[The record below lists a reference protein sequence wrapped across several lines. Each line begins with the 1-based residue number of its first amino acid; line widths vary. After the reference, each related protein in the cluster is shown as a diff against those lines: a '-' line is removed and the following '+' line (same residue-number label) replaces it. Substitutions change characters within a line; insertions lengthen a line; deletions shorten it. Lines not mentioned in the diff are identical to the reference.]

1 MIDTH
6 AHFNSEDLKNLR
18 NEIKQVNSLSYLN
31 KIINVG
37 LDYQTSKEAI
47 EISLAETKFYAT
59 IGIHPLHTGD
69 VKQISD
75 LYNASNCCK
84 VVAIGEIG
92 LDNREDLKLQKEKF
106 ISQIEL
112 ANFLKLPIV
121 IHSNNTNYQV
131 MDIIK
136 QHRPHSGFV
145 FHCFQPDIE
154 IAKQIVSLDGY
165 ISFAAMITKPTAKK
179 SLEVLSFVPIENL
192 LIELDYPYLSQN
204 AQFDGKNVF
213 NKVRDI
219 RGMGF
224 RDLENQI
231 DSNSKRLF
239 KNL

>member
-6 AHFNSEDLKNLR
+6 AHFNSEDLENLR
-18 NEIKQVNSLSYLN
+18 NEIKQVNELLYLN
-31 KIINVG
+31 KVINVG
-37 LDYQTSKEAI
+37 LNYLTSKEAI
-47 EISLAETKFYAT
+47 EISLVEPKFFAT

-69 VKQISD
+69 VEDILT
-75 LYNASNCCK
+75 LYNASDCYK

-92 LDNREDLKLQKEKF
+92 LDNDGDLQLQKQKF

-112 ANFLKLPIV
+112 ANFLQLPIV
-121 IHSNNTNYQV
+121 IHSNNANNQV

-136 QHRPHSGFV
+136 QYRPNYGFV

-154 IAKQIVSLDGY
+154 IAKQIITLGGY
-165 ISFAAMITKPTAKK
+165 VSFATMITKPTAKK
-179 SLEVLSFVPIENL
+179 SLEVLSFIPIENL

-204 AQFDGKNVF
+204 AQLDGRNVF

-224 RDLENQI
+224 KELENQI
-231 DSNSKRLF
+231 DSNAKRLF
-239 KNL
+239 KKL